1 MLCYLQVHERACTTA
16 AADWE
21 SKVPGMEILLGEW
34 SLALNH
40 DAYQDLDDPSVRR
53 ELRQLFEEQ
62 KHIYTTSENVIGSFY
77 WTLRMGSGWDPRP
90 TDEYPDGHQLEGTS
104 DSSSLPGFPFK
115 VWSLLEMAEH
125 GIVTSVKRDDQAD
138 EKDRPCHGV

>member
-1 MLCYLQVHERACTTA
+1 MNNDQQH
-16 AADWE
+16 
-21 SKVPGMEILLGEW
+21 
-34 SLALNH
+34 
-40 DAYQDLDDPSVRR
+40 DLDDKATRA
-53 ELRQLFEEQ
+53 ELRALFLEQLEV
-62 KHIYTTSENVIGSFY
+62 YSTSSSVVGAFY